1 MNGNTKQPH
10 QPRTQGR
17 FSSRYGITKDFD
29 PNRSPF
35 PMLVLD
41 SQGLPISPLCSWFAS
56 CRQPGRDATV
66 ETYLSCLIPFFGF
79 LLSREYEWSAEPDR
93 ISAHIVEY
101 LKDDLGC
108 HVRRDR
114 QLDGYRLDTTQRTPV
129 APATI
134 GVFLAALGNFYDEM
148 IAEGMYPFQNPM
160 ISPELLRRKR
170 EHIKGL
176 RNAGAPDHAGIRGES
191 HRETNACFPTAMF
204 RLGRARIWEPGIA
217 GEPESVQQQVRA
229 MVQHM
234 IANAPNQAVEVI
246 LLLLRY
252 AGARISEILG
262 MTAGGYRKCP
272 EPYAAMVRNKG
283 GHGKEIKAITF
294 PPGVAQKLHA
304 YIANERAQNDAQHR
318 TRIEELRDIEPIFL
332 NRNGK
337 GYTYECFRYYW
348 VNVLLPQAQQH
359 VAPIHFTPHDI
370 RHLLVSELMD
380 RADIALERGI
390 ATSAEDYEDTIRLAM
405 GWADEETMSTYN
417 HAVRKRESLGTI
429 HAVQCAIETDSE
441 RLTQPGHSPSPAPP
455 SNEQGC
461 DEGDDDGLALWRAL
475 TQ

>member
-1 MNGNTKQPH
+1 
-10 QPRTQGR
+10 
-17 FSSRYGITKDFD
+17 
-29 PNRSPF
+29 
-35 PMLVLD
+35 
-41 SQGLPISPLCSWFAS
+41 
-56 CRQPGRDATV
+56 
-66 ETYLSCLIPFFGF
+66 
-79 LLSREYEWSAEPDR
+79 
-93 ISAHIVEY
+93 
-101 LKDDLGC
+101 
-108 HVRRDR
+108 
-114 QLDGYRLDTTQRTPV
+114 
-129 APATI
+129 
-134 GVFLAALGNFYDEM
+134 
-148 IAEGMYPFQNPM
+148 
-160 ISPELLRRKR
+160 
-170 EHIKGL
+170 
-176 RNAGAPDHAGIRGES
+176 
-191 HRETNACFPTAMF
+191 
-204 RLGRARIWEPGIA
+204 
-217 GEPESVQQQVRA
+217 